1 MLDVIFDY
9 GVILYKLK
17 VFKGL
22 NFNLCCYVG
31 LVIGCI
37 VSVIEGVKLN
47 RMEIKVGYIYR
58 DK

>member
-22 NFNLCCYVG
+22 NFNFCCYVG

-37 VSVIEGVKLN
+37 VSVIEGVKFN
-47 RMEIKVGYIYR
+47 RMEIKVGYI
-58 DK
+58 